1 MAFTSSLT
9 SHFLSLP
16 NKNLSLTPFQSQ
28 PFFFPTLHPKPL
40 LSSPTSISTVA
51 SASSSK
57 NPSSNNNPKQSRQDE
72 VVEVEVEEELPWIQE
87 KALDLVEFTGSVT
100 QAIPGPR
107 VGPTSLPWI
116 LAVPLGYAGLTFV
129 IAFVKTV
136 RKFSS
141 PKAQRRKLTGFV
153 LEEILRKY
161 IRYAL
166 NEKPFNPDVVA
177 DLIQLRRASAL
188 KDSQVAEILNE
199 ISRRIVRDKGNV
211 FLILDSF
218 HLSNPCTW
226 YVGVSSSGITYKS
239 GTTSFSS
246 GSSQSSSKYG
256 GFGSRDSDSKSKE
269 KTSSRASK
277 SSVNA
282 SSVPSQ
288 SSSVTA
294 NNTEDDFD
302 DFDPRGTSTTHV
314 SIRIYYFYV
323 KFTRGL
329 LLPQA
334 LARTLPEYQYSPNQ
348 SGARSDAF
356 GQFSQSHLHVP
367 KEGPSKKPQSVLG
380 NERLPNGLNRE
391 KRVYGSIYPCN
402 IQTLF
407 ILLSRYHHAESDYLM
422 LVYWIPDTPDS
433 IPANA
438 SHRVGVGAFVVNNKR
453 EVLVVQETSGRFG
466 GTGVWKMP
474 TGAVNEGE
482 DICDAVIR
490 EVKEETG
497 SAEMAAGLHLL
508 VAGALGFHAVHKVET
523 KAHMVLVAFS
533 SSLNSQDSCSFA
545 GTGIQTCDGS
555 NGGDNLSAS
564 SL

>member
-16 NKNLSLTPFQSQ
+16 NKNPSLTPFQSQ

-256 GFGSRDSDSKSKE
+256 GFGSRDSDRYSDSYEDKGRYDEEKVDKDYSGKSRYGDSSNDQENSFKKASARSVSKSKE

-453 EVLVVQETSGRFG
+453 E
-466 GTGVWKMP
+466 
-474 TGAVNEGE
+474 GE

-497 SAEMAAGLHLL
+497 VSK
-508 VAGALGFHAVHKVET
+508 HK
-523 KAHMVLVAFS
+523 
-533 SSLNSQDSCSFA
+533 
-545 GTGIQTCDGS
+545 I
-555 NGGDNLSAS
+555 
-564 SL
+564 